1 MEIVRNLH
9 WIKGLFSN
17 IYLWIGEDGLTL
29 VDAGQPGDA
38 KRIIKYF
45 DSAGFDVSDINSI
58 VVTHADYDHAG
69 AAAAIQERC
78 GAPVYTGELSARLL
92 VKGKSPD
99 HLIRSVQFVL
109 NTLFRYK
116 PISASAI
123 QVVYNGET
131 VTEDGSWQL
140 IATPGH
146 SPDHQ
151 SFFSPKHGILFA
163 GDALSTRGNRLRCSP
178 KINTGDMKEARVS
191 AKKLLRL
198 TPAVIACGHG
208 PPMYDFGADQLLLL
222 AKKLNL
228 P

>member
-1 MEIVRNLH
+1 MEIVKNLH

-17 IYLWIGEDGLTL
+17 VYLWIGEDGLTL

-38 KRIIKYF
+38 KRITKYIQ
-45 DSAGFDVSDINSI
+45 SAGFDISDVNSI
-58 VVTHADYDHAG
+58 IVTHADYDHAG
-69 AAAAIQERC
+69 AAAVIQELS
-78 GAPVYTGELSARLL
+78 GAAVYTGDLSARLL
-92 VKGKSPD
+92 VEGKSPE
-99 HLIRSVQFVL
+99 HLIRPVQFAL

-116 PISASAI
+116 PIPASVI
-123 QVVYNGET
+123 QVVYDGET
-131 VTEDGSWQL
+131 VTESSSWRL

-146 SPDHQ
+146 SPDHH
-151 SFFSPKHGILFA
+151 SCFSPKHGILLA

-178 KINTGDMKEARVS
+178 KINTGDMKEARIS

-208 PPMYDFGADQLLLL
+208 PPMYDFGADQLLQLDKDL
-222 AKKLNL
+222 SL